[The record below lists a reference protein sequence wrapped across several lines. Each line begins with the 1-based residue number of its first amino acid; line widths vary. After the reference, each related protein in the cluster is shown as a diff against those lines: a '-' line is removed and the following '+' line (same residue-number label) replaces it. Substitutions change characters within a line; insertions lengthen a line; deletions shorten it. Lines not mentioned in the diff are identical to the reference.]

1 MNIHSVLFTSFF
13 ERLLFSKR
21 RSPGFSLCTWP
32 YACVS
37 VTLNRC
43 IVYQSVADLGQE
55 PGGPGSPYFEP
66 TLRPKGRKKISE
78 TPLPPY
84 LKVWIRHQG
93 AWVPRWWKHSPPTNV
108 AGVQIPALT
117 PYVGWVCCWFSPL
130 LREVFRRV
138 LRFSPQKPTLPNS
151 NSIWNARTRLNEF
164 IWTLKCFV
172 GKKAIY
178 IFFFYLFFTLLM
190 V

>member
-1 MNIHSVLFTSFF
+1 MNIHSLLFTSFF
-13 ERLLFSKR
+13 GRLLFSKR

-93 AWVPRWWKHSPPTNV
+93 AWVPQWWKHSPPTNV

-117 PYVGWVCCWFSPL
+117 PCGLSLLLVLSLVPRGFSPGTPVFL
-130 LREVFRRV
+130 LSSKTNTSKFQFDLERTDTFKRV
-138 LRFSPQKPTLPNS
+138 HMNS
-151 NSIWNARTRLNEF
+151 
-164 IWTLKCFV
+164 
-172 GKKAIY
+172 
-178 IFFFYLFFTLLM
+178 
-190 V
+190 